1 MQTCNFQES
10 EYMNQNQVL
19 QTGTTTV
26 GIIVKDAVIMATE
39 RRVTMDHFI
48 MHKDG
53 KKLHQIDTHAAMTI
67 AGLVGD
73 AQVLVRYMSAELQL
87 YRLQRKVNMPLEAA
101 STLLSNILNQSK
113 YYPYMVQL
121 LVGGCDTAPHIYSVD
136 AAGGSV
142 EDIFASTGSGSPFVY
157 GVLETQYSKDMKVDD
172 GIDLV
177 IKAISAAKQRDS
189 ASGGMID
196 VAVIDMKT
204 GYRQV
209 PTEEVMDRIKKLK
222 LQI

>member
-1 MQTCNFQES
+1 
-10 EYMNQNQVL
+10 MNQNQVL

-53 KKLHQIDTHAAMTI
+53 KKLHQIDTHVAMTI

-73 AQVLVRYMSAELQL
+73 AQVLVRYMTAELQL

-101 STLLSNILNQSK
+101 STILSNILNQSK

-157 GVLETQYSKDMKVDD
+157 GVLETQYTKDMKVDD
-172 GIDLV
+172 GVDLV

-222 LQI
+222 LQV

>member
-1 MQTCNFQES
+1 
-10 EYMNQNQVL
+10 MNQNQVL

-26 GIIVKDAVIMATE
+26 GIIVKGAVIMATE

-142 EDIFASTGSGSPFVY
+142 EDIYASTGSGSPFVY
-157 GVLETQYSKDMKVDD
+157 GVLETQYTKDMSVDD

-196 VAVIDMKT
+196 VAVIDMKS
-204 GYRQV
+204 GFKQV
-209 PTEEVMDRIKKLK
+209 PTEEIVDRIKKLK

>member
-1 MQTCNFQES
+1 
-10 EYMNQNQVL
+10 MNQTL

-26 GIIVKDAVIMATE
+26 GITVKDAVIMATE

-48 MHKDG
+48 AHKDG

-73 AQVLVRYMSAELQL
+73 AQVLVRYMSAELEL
-87 YRLQRKVNMPLEAA
+87 YRLQRRVNMPIEAA
-101 STLLSNILNQSK
+101 ATLLSNILNQSK

-121 LVGGCDTAPHIYSVD
+121 LIGGYDKAPHIFSVD
-136 AAGGSV
+136 AAGGAV
-142 EDIFASTGSGSPFVY
+142 EDIYASTGSGSPFVY
-157 GVLETQYSKDMKVDD
+157 GVLESQFRKDLEVDE

-177 IKAISAAKQRDS
+177 IRAISAAKSRDS

-196 VAVIDMKT
+196 IAVIDRKS
-204 GYRQV
+204 GFSQV
-209 PTEEVMDRIKKLK
+209 PESEVLDRIKRLK
-222 LQI
+222 LQL

>member
-1 MQTCNFQES
+1 MTNE
-10 EYMNQNQVL
+10 L
-19 QTGTTTV
+19 HTGTTTV
-26 GIIVKDAVIMATE
+26 AISTKDTVIMATE
-39 RRVTMDHFI
+39 RRVTMDNFI

-73 AQVLVRYMSAELQL
+73 AQVLVRYMQAELQL
-87 YRLQRKVNMPLEAA
+87 FRLQRKVGMPVEAA

-113 YYPYMVQL
+113 FYPYMVQIL
-121 LVGGCDTAPHIYSVD
+121 IGGYDTAPHIFSVD

-142 EDIFASTGSGSPFVY
+142 EDVYASTGSGSPFVY
-157 GVLETQYSKDMKVDD
+157 GVLESNYSRDITVDD

-177 IKAISAAKQRDS
+177 IRAISAAKQRDS

-196 VAVIDMKT
+196 VATINSKDGFVQLPEK
-204 GYRQV
+204 
-209 PTEEVMDRIKKLK
+209 EVEDRLKKLK
-222 LQI
+222 LRI

>member
-53 KKLHQIDTHAAMTI
+53 KKLHQIDTHVAMTI

-73 AQVLVRYMSAELQL
+73 AQVLVRYMTAELQL

-101 STLLSNILNQSK
+101 STILSNILNQSK

-157 GVLETQYSKDMKVDD
+157 GVLETQYTKDMKVDD
-172 GIDLV
+172 GVDLV

>member
-1 MQTCNFQES
+1 
-10 EYMNQNQVL
+10 MNQNQVL

-157 GVLETQYSKDMKVDD
+157 GVLETQYTKDMKVDD
-172 GIDLV
+172 GVDLV

-196 VAVIDMKT
+196 VAVIDMKK
-204 GYRQV
+204 GYKQV

>member
-1 MQTCNFQES
+1 
-10 EYMNQNQVL
+10 MNQNQVL

-157 GVLETQYSKDMKVDD
+157 GVLETQYTKDMSVDD

-196 VAVIDMKT
+196 VAVIDMKS
-204 GYRQV
+204 GFKQV
-209 PTEEVMDRIKKLK
+209 PTEEIVDRVKKLK

>member
-1 MQTCNFQES
+1 
-10 EYMNQNQVL
+10 MNQNQVL

-53 KKLHQIDTHAAMTI
+53 KKLHQIDTHAGMTI